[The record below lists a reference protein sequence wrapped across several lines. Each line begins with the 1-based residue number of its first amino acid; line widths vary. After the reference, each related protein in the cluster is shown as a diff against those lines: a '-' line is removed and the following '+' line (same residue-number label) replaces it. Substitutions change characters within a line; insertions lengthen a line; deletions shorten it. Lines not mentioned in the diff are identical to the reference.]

1 MSEISTGHHT
11 TKAYVGGHMQRRTA
25 YKGSSAARRRER
37 RAHLQ
42 PIDVNDFG
50 TTLTISRPTP
60 SKVEL
65 ASKRKVSRINKA
77 VSPITL
83 TNLFQYQEQI
93 TLSAHK
99 HMKARYPHRGTVV
112 EFEEGSCCLE
122 NVDLFQAGYRN
133 NRRNAEHIFK

>member
-1 MSEISTGHHT
+1 
-11 TKAYVGGHMQRRTA
+11 MQRRTA

-42 PIDVNDFG
+42 PIAVNDFG
-50 TTLTISRPTP
+50 TTLTINRPTP

-77 VSPITL
+77 ISPITL
-83 TNLFQYQEQI
+83 TDLFQYQKKI
-93 TLSAHK
+93 TLSAQK

-122 NVDLFQAGYRN
+122 NVALFQAGYRGK
-133 NRRNAEHIFK
+133 AHYPFHIIK